1 MTTLTDTTRHAAGR
15 PIAAAFDFSHLPSFP
30 VLVLWFL
37 IFFLVFLPNRFYV
50 PYVLTVAEW
59 DFSLAEVA
67 VPVCL
72 FLVWL
77 LRGRMFAQGHRQPQP
92 KVVPWLGGWLLAAV
106 LSTALAI
113 GYHQNP
119 ARGFSAI
126 LSIAVWMS
134 PLLVIPACRFSR
146 KEINQILFFF
156 CFCAVLGGLMVT
168 LQSLATQSIYGL
180 LGWRYVVYETDSE
193 RRGVLPLGVST
204 VIGAYFGMVLPLMFS
219 GMAGFEKKWQRIAC
233 GLGIP
238 ILSLGCLFTSSRTTL
253 LMLVV
258 VLFLSFIFI
267 RVRRARFLMNSVLII
282 GTLALLVVFFSRM
295 NFERL
300 GKVKDASTNW
310 RERGLIVS
318 WMIFRDAPVFGA
330 GVESNF
336 QRQGGDFRF
345 VLKSSVL
352 QESIMYNGEVGPY
365 EPHNTYCLVLSETG
379 LVGLS
384 LFLLFLACLF
394 YELWNAQKK
403 SVEIREKMVI
413 RGFLVGFLAVC
424 FHSLAGSDILKLS
437 RISALCWIFL
447 GLSLSYLKY
456 HSPQKAVQP
465 SSSPPHP
472 VSVGVDT

>member
-282 GTLALLVVFFSRM
+282 GTLVLLVVFISRM

-352 QESIMYNGEVGPY
+352 QESIMYNGEVGPT
-365 EPHNTYCLVLSETG
+365 EPHNLYALILSETG
-379 LVGLS
+379 LVGIIMALI
-384 LFLLFLACLF
+384 FFGRTMWILLRRPR
-394 YELWNAQKK
+394 
-403 SVEIREKMVI
+403 SEKFSANHLYF
-413 RGFLVGFLAVC
+413 RGYLIGAFAVA
-424 FHSLAGSDILKLS
+424 FHSLGGSDLVTKP
-437 RISALCWIFL
+437 RISALFWLFL
-447 GLSLSYLKY
+447 SVSIWSYNNY
-456 HSPQKAVQP
+456 SPLTVEEDTRI
-465 SSSPPHP
+465 
-472 VSVGVDT
+472 VSE

>member
-59 DFSLAEVA
+59 DFSLTEVA

-310 RERGLIVS
+310 RERGLIVA

-345 VLKSSVL
+345 VLKSAVL
-352 QESIMYNGEVGPY
+352 QESIMYKGEVGPM
-365 EPHNTYCLVLSETG
+365 EPHNLYALLLSETG
-379 LVGLS
+379 MVGLLLVICFS
-384 LFLLFLACLF
+384 IRLLWFFHCSARSVDDIRGKIFIRSGMIGLFAVAIHSLGGSDLLAKPRMSTLFWLFL
-394 YELWNAQKK
+394 
-403 SVEIREKMVI
+403 S
-413 RGFLVGFLAVC
+413 
-424 FHSLAGSDILKLS
+424 
-437 RISALCWIFL
+437 
-447 GLSLSYLKY
+447 
-456 HSPQKAVQP
+456 
-465 SSSPPHP
+465 
-472 VSVGVDT
+472 VSVLYVKVSHAMQRKTGPGEKHGVSFS